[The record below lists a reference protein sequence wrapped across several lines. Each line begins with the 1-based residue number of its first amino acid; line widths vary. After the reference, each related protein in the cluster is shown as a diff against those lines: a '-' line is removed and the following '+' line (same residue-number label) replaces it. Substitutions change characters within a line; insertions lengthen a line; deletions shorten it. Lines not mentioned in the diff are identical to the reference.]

1 MKHTPKIIIRCDAG
15 RSTGF
20 GHVVRCLALATRL
33 KTDAGVQALFAMQRD
48 DIGNQFVRGH
58 GFSVTTFDS
67 EHAIEQ
73 SEDDWLARVLLDNEA
88 ECLVLDVR
96 TQLSKAMLLS
106 VRSKGLFVVTI
117 DDLSDRSAAV
127 DQIYLPPIPQVK
139 RLTWDGFTGERFVG
153 WDWILMPERVV
164 AHRAREELLQEP
176 EALRLVVTM
185 GGSDPA
191 ELTLRVVEILKT
203 ISIRVEIAVLI
214 GPAYLS
220 VNKLESLLQTMPWPT
235 KIFVN
240 PHNFLEILGSAS
252 LVIGSFG
259 ATAYEVA
266 ALGVPSVYLCLSA
279 DHAESASA
287 LQDAGCAI
295 SLGIHDEIKNSE
307 IRDAIVS
314 TLESCEIR
322 QNMRTHSLNKIDG
335 RGCQRISHNIL
346 SALHI

>member
-1 MKHTPKIIIRCDAG
+1 MTHTPKIVIRCDAG
-15 RSTGF
+15 RSAGF
-20 GHVVRCLALATRL
+20 GHVVRCLALASRL
-33 KTDAGVQALFAMQRD
+33 RADAGVEALFAMLRD
-48 DIGNQFVRGH
+48 DVGNQFVREQ
-58 GFSVTTFDS
+58 GFSVTEFDS
-67 EHAIEQ
+67 SRATNQ
-73 SEDDWLARVLLDNEA
+73 SEDDWLGSVLLNNKA

-96 TQLSKAMLLS
+96 TQLTKSMLLR
-106 VRSKGLFVVTI
+106 VREKGLLVVTI
-117 DDLSDRSAAV
+117 DDLSVRSSAA
-127 DQIYLPPIPQVK
+127 DQIYMPPIPQVK
-139 RLTWDGFTGERFVG
+139 RLTWEGFTGKRFIG

-164 AHRAREELLQEP
+164 AYRTRAELFQET

-191 ELTLRVVEILKT
+191 DLTLRVVEILKT
-203 ISIRVEIAVLI
+203 MSISVEISVLI
-214 GPAYLS
+214 GPAYRS
-220 VNKLESLLQTMPWPT
+220 VNKLESLIQDMPWPT

-295 SLGIHDEIKNSE
+295 SLGIHDEVKNSE

-322 QNMRTHSLNKIDG
+322 QKMRTHSLNKIDG

-346 SALHI
+346 SALHR

>member
-1 MKHTPKIIIRCDAG
+1 MTHTPKIVIRCDAG
-15 RSTGF
+15 RSAGF
-20 GHVVRCLALATRL
+20 GHVVRCLALASRL
-33 KTDAGVQALFAMQRD
+33 RADAGVKALFAMLRD
-48 DIGNQFVRGH
+48 DVGNQFVREQ
-58 GFSVTTFDS
+58 GFSVTEFDTS
-67 EHAIEQ
+67 RVTNQ
-73 SEDDWLARVLLDNEA
+73 SEDDWLESVLLINKA

-96 TQLSKAMLLS
+96 TQLTKSMLLR
-106 VRSKGLFVVTI
+106 VREKGLLVVSI
-117 DDLSDRSAAV
+117 DDLSIRSSAA
-127 DQIYLPPIPQVK
+127 DQIYMPPIPQVK
-139 RLTWDGFTGERFVG
+139 RLTWEGFTGERFIG

-164 AHRAREELLQEP
+164 EYRARAELLQEP

-214 GPAYLS
+214 GPAYRS
-220 VNKLESLLQTMPWPT
+220 VNKLESLLQAVPWPT

-314 TLESCEIR
+314 TLESYEIR